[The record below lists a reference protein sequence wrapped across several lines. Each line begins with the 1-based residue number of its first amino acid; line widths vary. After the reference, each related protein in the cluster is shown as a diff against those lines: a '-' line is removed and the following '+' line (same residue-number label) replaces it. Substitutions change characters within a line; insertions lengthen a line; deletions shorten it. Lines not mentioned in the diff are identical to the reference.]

1 MDSYQNEE
9 RGAAIPDGMRRTIIP
24 GLKLENHVQST
35 SNKVRPMQEDNAE
48 TRRFTP
54 TPLQQQDLRS
64 VRLPQTNYQL
74 QSNKNVAIKTP
85 SPAKEV
91 VTGRELFSHV
101 QDQDTMRR
109 LALKTS
115 NDLDAD
121 LADHEQWRE
130 NLADL
135 AEKQPLNPEFN
146 TETLEQDKNVAKVAE
161 PETKTTETVD
171 PAAKALAQARE
182 DAFKLWE
189 EQASAQHSGATAVN
203 QDTRPLSYVPTQ
215 LTRVDDKAY
224 QANMPQQYVPDYQT
238 EYTVPEE
245 ADVRRVDYQPNQKYS
260 QAYSEPDYADQI
272 TPQYTDYSYL
282 DEDDSADS
290 NERFQA
296 YDNLMA
302 NPDQAAYEYHAK
314 QNPDYA
320 AEAYAQQNPEAD
332 YGATQVKSGQV
343 SDFDVENN
351 SPQANSDKQ
360 PATYGLK
367 QKPQVQTTQNKY
379 EAALAN
385 DTGLIGSLLTSGQ
398 DLLNLFKTM
407 FTNFPKEAC
416 QKISQAK
423 SLAFVPVALIYFVL
437 YLIYGSAHLKNGGLL
452 TAALTGE
459 SGISVWSSL
468 LITIITAICH
478 VALYTLIFVLANYL
492 SYHKR
497 SFISIL
503 NAVAAVL
510 LLKACFIP
518 FYLIFNIFAAP
529 IVSILTTICFVWVIL
544 LTDKFVRQQ
553 GSPKFSKQAD
563 LVALIIASLV
573 ALMPTIIGI
582 LF

>member
-9 RGAAIPDGMRRTIIP
+9 RGATIPDGMRRTIIP
-24 GLKLENHVQST
+24 GLKLENHAQTT

-54 TPLQQQDLRS
+54 TPLQQQALRS

-74 QSNKNVAIKTP
+74 HSNKTAAIKTP

-91 VTGRELFSHV
+91 VTGQELFSHV

-135 AEKQPLNPEFN
+135 AEKQPLNPEVN
-146 TETLEQDKNVAKVAE
+146 VETLALDKNVANVAE
-161 PETKTTETVD
+161 AETQATDTVD

-189 EQASAQHSGATAVN
+189 EQASAQHTDATAVN
-203 QDTRPLSYVPTQ
+203 QDTRPLSYVPAQ
-215 LTRVDDKAY
+215 PTRVDDKVY
-224 QANMPQQYVPDYQT
+224 QANMSQQYVPDYQT
-238 EYTVPEE
+238 EYAVPEE
-245 ADVRRVDYQPNQKYS
+245 ADIRSVDYQPNQKYNS
-260 QAYSEPDYADQI
+260 AYSEADYVNQLA
-272 TPQYTDYSYL
+272 PEYTDYNYL

-320 AEAYAQQNPEAD
+320 AEAYAQPQIDTATKQGQDTVYDDVATNNLQN
-332 YGATQVKSGQV
+332 
-343 SDFDVENN
+343 DVNN
-351 SPQANSDKQ
+351 QS
-360 PATYGLK
+360 ATYRSK
-367 QKPQVQTTQNKY
+367 QTIGVKPTPSKY

-398 DLLNLFKTM
+398 DLLNLFNTL
-407 FTNFPKEAC
+407 FTNFPEEAC

-452 TAALTGE
+452 TSALTGE
-459 SGISVWSSL
+459 TGISVWASL

-497 SFISIL
+497 NFISIL

-518 FYLIFNIFAAP
+518 LYLIFNIFATS
-529 IVSILTTICFVWVIL
+529 IVSILTTICFAWVIL